1 MKNKDEHT
9 IYIFAHDSQIELAE
23 CKKNGLCANVGQTS
37 RTTRQRLNDP
47 DYKAKQ
53 AGGKFRCYWQVKVP
67 TTLRDHHIHQKLK
80 KHSRVRWT
88 RSANTEEFRFLD
100 DSGDAKEATRIVEDI
115 IKDLGY
121 LSMPLQSLPTS
132 FGHDRSDEHYGFLT
146 VPSYQA
152 FRQRLSRDQRSL
164 VRPLRNNEAIVNDWE
179 EQFLTSIE
187 AQVRHRGR
195 RLTNKQKK
203 KFYEIC
209 NKYNNLGYSSTKRIE
224 ALEPLIEKHSGINFH
239 QVVTTLIFL
248 FIVIHQFST

>member
-1 MKNKDEHT
+1 MKNKDKHT
-9 IYIFAHDSQIELAE
+9 IYIFVQDSQIELAKY
-23 CKKNGLCANVGQTS
+23 KKNGLCVNVGQTS
-37 RTTRQRLNDP
+37 RTTHQRLNDP
-47 DYKAKQ
+47 DYKTKQ
-53 AGGKFRCYWQVKVP
+53 AGGKFRCYWEMKVP
-67 TTLRDHHIHQKLK
+67 TKLKDSHIHQKLK
-80 KHSRVRWT
+80 KHRRVKWT

-100 DSGDAKEATRIVEDI
+100 DSGDAKEAARIVEDI

-132 FGHDRSDEHYGFLT
+132 FGHDRSDEHYGLLT
-146 VPSYQA
+146 IPSHQA
-152 FRQRLSRDQRSL
+152 FRQRL
-164 VRPLRNNEAIVNDWE
+164 LRNSEAIVNDWE